1 MSDPAP
7 LSPAFDYRETL
18 ATLKFIKVLVE
29 EDDVLLADENFNY
42 DEAINQII

>member
-7 LSPAFDYRETL
+7 LSPAFDDRETL
-18 ATLKFIKVLVE
+18 AKLKFIKVLVE
-29 EDDVLLADENFNY
+29 EDEALEAEGFNI